1 MDAFKSTVI
10 VAVLISW
17 VALGVIYFVAS
28 DAIQGAKIP
37 DVEYGVVDSK
47 GLFENGER
55 AYYTVTLKSGE
66 KFYIINNSTLFD
78 SIKENISYLF
88 TCRIDYANKMTIIDS
103 VSQVN
108 RTST

>member
-1 MDAFKSTVI
+1 MDSFKSTMI
-10 VAVLISW
+10 VAVLVSW

-28 DAIQGAKIP
+28 DVIQGAKIP
-37 DVEYGVVDSK
+37 DVAYGTVDSK
-47 GLFENGER
+47 GLLENGDR
-55 AYYTVTLKSGE
+55 AYYTVALKSGE

-78 SIKENISYLF
+78 NIKENVSYLF